1 MARDE
6 DEKYRLHAG
15 AGGGVQRKKFPDRS
29 GKSAPVKS
37 ILARWLIEPPLE
49 QRVGIPDQYSLF
61 IHFWRIVATA
71 SVFIGH
77 ATRPDILFDVDF
89 SLVGR
94 ATIPTFLMISGYF
107 TTMSFANGGRF
118 LKKIA
123 KRYCILYV
131 FFIPASVLVL
141 LMDFYM
147 VGSVAPIML
156 NDKFDPDLSL
166 MRIAAD
172 TFNLLTFS
180 GEYWRAGTF
189 GQGVFS
195 NEAIWTIDYIMG
207 FMLLTGALY
216 LLTGWKRVIATVVI
230 SGMIGPKVLLLSPL
244 WFAGVLAYEL
254 HRRILGRP
262 GGSLLPREIRIGRWR
277 LGSIAGGCLAV
288 SVVSWLAI
296 EFMGVGEQ
304 LYQWSKTL
312 APFEVRQYLGMS
324 KRFLWQWS
332 YVPSLFLLLV
342 FSRVLLDGPVPA
354 KVMKAVSTA
363 SKYALPVY
371 AIHFSLMYFV
381 QAFIPGYTPRHDSP
395 DPYIMM
401 VATLLLS
408 IAFGY
413 GCFTW
418 IKPATDRW
426 CARVFG

>member
-1 MARDE
+1 MARQQDQS
-6 DEKYRLHAG
+6 YRSGVG
-15 AGGGVQRKKFPDRS
+15 AGRS
-29 GKSAPVKS
+29 EESGSVEP
-37 ILARWLIEPPLE
+37 ILARWRIAPPLE
-49 QRVGIPDQYSLF
+49 RRVGIPDQYSLF

-77 ATRPDILFDVDF
+77 ATRPDILFDIDL

-107 TTMSFANGGRF
+107 TTMSFSNGGRF

-131 FFIPASVLVL
+131 FFVPASVLVL

-147 VGSVAPIML
+147 VGSGAPIL
-156 NDKFDPDLSL
+156 LKDKFDPDLSL
-166 MRIAAD
+166 LRIAAD
-172 TFNLLTFS
+172 SFNLLTFS
-180 GEYWRAGTF
+180 GEYWRPGTF

-207 FMLLTGALY
+207 FTLLSGGIFLLAGWRRVVAILIISAL
-216 LLTGWKRVIATVVI
+216 
-230 SGMIGPKVLLLSPL
+230 IGPKVLLLAPL
-244 WFAGVLAYEL
+244 WFAGALAYRL
-254 HRRILGRP
+254 QRQIT
-262 GGSLLPREIRIGRWR
+262 GRWR
-277 LGSIAGGCLAV
+277 LEGIARGCIVLA
-288 SVVSWLAI
+288 VVSWISI
-296 EFMGVGEQ
+296 EFMDVGEQ
-304 LYQWSKTL
+304 LYQWSKSF
-312 APFEVRQYLGMS
+312 APYEIRQYLGMS

-332 YVPSLFLLLV
+332 YIPSLFLLLL
-342 FSRVLLDGPVPA
+342 FSRVLLDGPVSA
-354 KVMKAVSTA
+354 TVMKAVSTV
-363 SKYALPVY
+363 SKYALPIY

-381 QAFIPGYTPRHDSP
+381 QAFIPDYIPRHDSS

-401 VATLLLS
+401 GTTLLLA

-426 CARVFG
+426 AARIFG